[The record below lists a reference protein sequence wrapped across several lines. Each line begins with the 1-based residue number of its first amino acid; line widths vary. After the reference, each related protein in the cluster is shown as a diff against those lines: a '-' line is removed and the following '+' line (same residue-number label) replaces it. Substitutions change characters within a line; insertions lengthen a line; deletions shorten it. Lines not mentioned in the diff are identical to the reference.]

1 MAGIDYGWITP
12 ELARNPGLA
21 AGVLNSS
28 DPSTNGVLASH
39 TLNGVTSTD
48 VVAEHAAT
56 NDSTSFWSKAGIDV
70 FKGLN
75 FLAKPLQEV
84 QRDYKFIHS
93 VYQKQGFLPGFLATI
108 GTVAGAAAGS
118 LLGPEGTIA
127 GADLAGTLTRKIM
140 GGVYKDSYADSENA
154 NYQVSAGRDFSNAL
168 SKISGAI
175 GADGVSAAL
184 KNTNAG
190 LGKFVSGISDAS
202 FDITTDPISVLGKFN
217 QLMKTGKYLSIPDKA
232 IETQAKYPIMDSIPG
247 VKNFLDARSGRVF
260 TPQQLD
266 LVKEGG
272 GLLPNATSNTY
283 NRALGDMENIIKDK
297 TLNVAQKAGTIAQKY
312 PELGTV
318 APARIAGLNTADDI
332 HNFLRDSVYFGE
344 LSNTLAGAAVLP
356 SRTFIRAKGL
366 EPLQKVLR
374 GDATPEEMNWVNK
387 GYKTFSGYMPFS
399 IDPITREL
407 STKSFKWNSP
417 DATSVIYR
425 IARFGGTHQFG
436 TEMAGQYAQA
446 VAEGDLGLARA
457 IKAQTTFDSF
467 KAMGLPD
474 DNVLM
479 MNAKAELEKLDQPT
493 IGQEVYGSDVI
504 GNPVGKYETI
514 DGRTATAGI
523 SEHQFVDE
531 FSIPDFN
538 AAKQAFRS
546 SGNLIKKGYGKL
558 DTFTAKA
565 YTNSIF
571 KPLALAT
578 LGFGTRVAAAE
589 LIPAVARYGVFNMIK
604 SKLAASAAK
613 SDPLLTGEGKHIA
626 SAVLTSLGAAKGIT
640 PDALTTGF
648 PAFKQAFA
656 KGLAKIAPEDQV
668 GYAVDLIRANNGHI
682 LSEGVSTGASGSAS
696 TRYDMADAAHSFFQQ
711 ESRKYA
717 YRELPTFTTYQA
729 DSSHYL
735 PSYATSLVKEAKIA
749 KGRNIA
755 SDIGDVMGS
764 TKKLTIEKEVG
775 TIAKGSE
782 GYSEAK
788 QYYYR
793 ETSPDALITS
803 LATIEG
809 PGSRQW
815 FATDKDLA
823 LGQGNN
829 NGVMIHYDIN
839 AHKTSDNRMA
849 KFEASNKKKDAMSPT
864 GDSKERELFVS
875 GKSLLSNADKIDFTP
890 EAWNYQNRVSE
901 FLSAGGTE
909 VRYSRSLIQTLEKAG
924 FELKENPDGGVS
936 FIRAPKVISNNKFEQ
951 YQAMRQELINREY
964 QRIMD
969 TKAGNYEPYKR
980 EAGLGQ
986 RWKDQDPAQFAAD
999 RVDSVLGLTVGK
1011 DGTIHHDIADSIAKG
1026 KAPDLAALKDIDVRQ
1041 LPATIPGNQI
1051 EAYIPAAKGIQSTI
1065 NAAVDLG
1072 FNKLI
1077 DPVINTVSRE
1087 PLYLVHFSDEMNSLK
1102 YLENTGGL
1110 THDQAIRI
1118 AQYRATHAMLPQ
1130 IHNTAL
1136 RTQFS
1141 QLAQNF
1147 MPFYFAQEQSIKR
1160 AFRAAKDTSIGSSA
1174 LSRSVR
1180 LYQMTEQ
1187 VMNNPAFVSKDANG
1201 NSYAY
1206 LPMVG
1211 TFGKSLQGAL
1221 SAFGIPIVA
1230 GLPIAAQGSLTSLK
1244 SVVPGLDLPGLG
1256 PIAAI
1261 PGNIIADWF
1270 PHLAPAIE
1278 GGLGL
1283 AANRG
1288 IWESLIPSKPI
1299 LNVWNTISPDQQ
1311 NAAMTNALI
1320 GALASAYY
1328 HQDEL
1333 GGQVPTS
1340 SSSTQEKEA
1349 FIDRI
1354 RNNAKSI
1361 LMIKAVTGL
1370 LSPLSPRVEQTDVGL
1385 REEFV
1390 KLVKSKGNYNDALLE
1405 FLGHHGS
1412 NAVSYTVAS
1421 TTPAVRGSSFPYTNK
1436 AIGWINNELQPGGLL
1451 TNPQTSTGA
1460 AFLIPQDP
1468 GPGNT
1473 LAIHQQLIREHLR
1486 TQRTPLEFMNQFYIS
1501 AGNNEIAPL
1510 LAQHTANV
1518 NAYKQMQNSFLLQ
1531 QETQNWSAVMDKMKV
1546 LQPTWYANYTSG
1558 AGRDNAAL
1566 AVQQLQTIF
1575 DGSANEPKTPQ
1586 ALLVKGLLSDYQ
1598 SHMNIINQYKQLG
1611 ITGEVVNM
1619 ENQNWQTYLENLKT
1633 SDVRLNSVINTVFSK
1648 VG

>member
-1 MAGIDYGWITP
+1 LAGIDYGWITP

-39 TLNGVTSTD
+39 ALNGVTATD
-48 VVAEHAAT
+48 VVAEHAAA

-93 VYQKQGFLPGFLATI
+93 VYQKQGFLPGFLATL

-118 LLGPEGTIA
+118 LLGPEGTIV

-168 SKISGAI
+168 SKISGAL

-217 QLMKTGKYLSIPDKA
+217 QLMKTGKYLKIPDKA
-232 IETQAKYPIMDSIPG
+232 VETQAKYPIMDSIPG
-247 VKNFLDARSGRVF
+247 VKNFLDAHSGRVF

-266 LVKEGG
+266 LVKEGT
-272 GLLPNATSNTY
+272 LTNATSRTY
-283 NRALGDMENIIKDK
+283 NRALNDMESIVKDT
-297 TLNVAQKAGTIAQKY
+297 TLTTAQKAGTIAQKY

-318 APARIAGLNTADDI
+318 APARIAGLETADDI
-332 HNFLRDSVYFGE
+332 HSFLRDSVYFGE

-356 SRTFIRAKGL
+356 SRTLIRAKGL
-366 EPLQKVLR
+366 EPAQKALR
-374 GDATPEEMNWVNK
+374 GDASPEELNWVNR

-399 IDPITREL
+399 IDPITRAL

-446 VAEGDLGLARA
+446 VAEGNIGLARA

-474 DNVLM
+474 DNALV
-479 MNAKAELEKLDQPT
+479 MNAKDELERLNHPT
-493 IGQEVYGSDVI
+493 VGQQVYGSDVM
-504 GNPVGKYETI
+504 GNPIGTYETI
-514 DGRTATAGI
+514 DGRTAVAGT

-538 AAKQAFRS
+538 AAKKAFRS
-546 SGNLIKKGYGKL
+546 SGNLIQKGYGKL

-604 SKLAASAAK
+604 AKLAVSVAK
-613 SDPLLTGEGKHIA
+613 SDPLLAGEGKHIA

-656 KGLAKIAPEDQV
+656 KGLAKISPEDQV
-668 GYAVDLIRANNGHI
+668 GYAVDLIRANEGHI
-682 LSEGVSTGASGSAS
+682 LSEGVSTGGSGSAS
-696 TRYDMADAAHSFFQQ
+696 TRYDMANAAHTFFQQ

-717 YRELPTFTTYQA
+717 HRELPTFTTYQA

-735 PSYATSLVKEAKIA
+735 PTYATSLTKEARIA
-749 KGRNIA
+749 KGKNIA
-755 SDIGDVMGS
+755 SDIADVMGN
-764 TKKLTIEKEVG
+764 TKKLTLEKEVG
-775 TIAKGSE
+775 
-782 GYSEAK
+782 
-788 QYYYR
+788 
-793 ETSPDALITS
+793 
-803 LATIEG
+803 
-809 PGSRQW
+809 
-815 FATDKDLA
+815 
-823 LGQGNN
+823 
-829 NGVMIHYDIN
+829 
-839 AHKTSDNRMA
+839 
-849 KFEASNKKKDAMSPT
+849 
-864 GDSKERELFVS
+864 
-875 GKSLLSNADKIDFTP
+875 
-890 EAWNYQNRVSE
+890 
-901 FLSAGGTE
+901 
-909 VRYSRSLIQTLEKAG
+909 
-924 FELKENPDGGVS
+924 
-936 FIRAPKVISNNKFEQ
+936 NNKFEQ
-951 YQAMRQELINREY
+951 YQAMREELINREY

-969 TKAGNYEPYKR
+969 TKAGNYQPYNR
-980 EAGLGQ
+980 EAVLGQ
-986 RWKDQDPAQFAAD
+986 RWKDQDPRQFATD

-1011 DGTIHHDIADSIAKG
+1011 DGTVHHAIAQGIADG
-1026 KAPDLAALKDIDVRQ
+1026 KAPDLAALKNIDVRQ
-1041 LPATIPGNQI
+1041 LPATVPGNQI
-1051 EAYIPAAKGIQSTI
+1051 ETYIPAAKGLQSTI

-1087 PLYLVHFSDEMNSLK
+1087 PLYLVHFADEMNSLK
-1102 YLENTGGL
+1102 YLENTGVL
-1110 THDQAIRI
+1110 KHDQAVRI

-1141 QLAQNF
+1141 QLTQNF
-1147 MPFYFAQEQSIKR
+1147 MPFWFAQEQSVKR
-1160 AFRAAKDTSIGSSA
+1160 AFRAAKDTSIASPA
-1174 LSRSVR
+1174 FSRSVR

-1206 LPMVG
+1206 LPIVG

-1221 SAFGIPIVA
+1221 NAFGIPIVA

-1283 AANRG
+1283 SANRG

-1299 LNVWNTISPDQQ
+1299 LNVWNTFSPDQQ
-1311 NAAMTNALI
+1311 NAALTNALV

-1361 LMIKAVTGL
+1361 LMIKAITGL

-1385 REEFV
+1385 RDEFL

-1405 FLGHHGS
+1405 FLGHHGN
-1412 NAVSYTVAS
+1412 NAVSYTVAK
-1421 TTPAVRGSSFPYTNK
+1421 TTPSVRGSSFPYTDK

-1473 LAIHQQLIREHLR
+1473 LAIHQQLIRDHLR
-1486 TQRTPLEFMNQFYIS
+1486 TQRTPLEFMNQFFIS

-1518 NAYKQMQNSFLLQ
+1518 NAYKQMQNSYLLQ
-1531 QETQNWSAVMDKMKV
+1531 QENQSWSAVMDKMKT
-1546 LQPTWYANYTSG
+1546 LQPTWYANYTNG

-1586 ALLVKGLLSDYQ
+1586 ALLVKGLLTDYQ
-1598 SHMNIINQYKQLG
+1598 AHMNIVNQYKQLG

-1633 SDVRLNSVINTVFSK
+1633 SDVRLTSVINTVFSK

>member
-56 NDSTSFWSKAGIDV
+56 NDSTSFWSQAGIDV

-283 NRALGDMENIIKDK
+283 NRALGDMENIIQDK

-318 APARIAGLNTADDI
+318 APARIASLNTADDI

-344 LSNTLAGAAVLP
+344 LSNTLAGAALLP
-356 SRTFIRAKGL
+356 SRTLIRAQGL

-457 IKAQTTFDSF
+457 IKTQTTFDSF

-546 SGNLIKKGYGKL
+546 SGNLIQKGYGKL

-648 PAFKQAFA
+648 PAFKQTFA

-668 GYAVDLIRANNGHI
+668 GYAVDLIRANDGHI

-749 KGRNIA
+749 KGQNIA
-755 SDIGDVMGS
+755 SDIGDVMGG

-775 TIAKGSE
+775 NT
-782 GYSEAK
+782 
-788 QYYYR
+788 
-793 ETSPDALITS
+793 
-803 LATIEG
+803 
-809 PGSRQW
+809 
-815 FATDKDLA
+815 
-823 LGQGNN
+823 
-829 NGVMIHYDIN
+829 
-839 AHKTSDNRMA
+839 
-849 KFEASNKKKDAMSPT
+849 
-864 GDSKERELFVS
+864 
-875 GKSLLSNADKIDFTP
+875 
-890 EAWNYQNRVSE
+890 
-901 FLSAGGTE
+901 
-909 VRYSRSLIQTLEKAG
+909 
-924 FELKENPDGGVS
+924 
-936 FIRAPKVISNNKFEQ
+936 KFEQ

-1051 EAYIPAAKGIQSTI
+1051 ETYIPAAKGIQSTI
-1065 NAAVDLG
+1065 NVAVDLG

-1160 AFRAAKDTSIGSSA
+1160 AFRAAKDTSIGSPA
-1174 LSRSVR
+1174 FSRSVR

-1311 NAAMTNALI
+1311 NAAMTNALM
-1320 GALASAYY
+1320 GALAAAYY

-1333 GGQVPTS
+1333 GHQVPTS

-1385 REEFV
+1385 SDEWH
-1390 KLVKSKGNYNDALLE
+1390 KLTKSKADGGQGMSYPDAMLY
-1405 FLGHHGS
+1405 FLGHHGN
-1412 NAVSYTVAS
+1412 NAVSYTVAA
-1421 TTPAVRGSSFPYTNK
+1421 TTPSVRGSSFPYTNK

-1531 QETQNWSAVMDKMKV
+1531 QETQSWSAVMDKMKV